1 MAEQTNLLELIR
13 AQVPK
18 VVQAVQNAGAVSVDN
33 TMKAEGVVSGLEKTY
48 EQAGRDQ
55 ALVVQTAQIGAL
67 NAQQA
72 SRKAL
77 DAAGGLDALYSTI
90 TTLRSEQ
97 QRLTPELEKLR
108 QENVDASG
116 LNILGIIKQR
126 LDWNGTQAK
135 VASSIDSIKAVSS
148 AGQEIEQRVNAAGT
162 IARNTAETMT
172 VASVEAATRVAQAEW
187 AGRAAQARLEA
198 LKYNTQSMEAIAG
211 AEDKTLEV
219 LTRAYNVDR
228 AEQQFQLSL
237 REEER
242 RREQFNWQKES
253 ALAARTEKLEGK
265 ALDDSF
271 VYKLNLGRA
280 ARGLAP
286 LEGLEAKQALQLLK
300 SNNPDMVDLYR
311 KGDVAA
317 TTGIGLIGYSPAD
330 TASVI
335 AKNPQILQDL
345 PPERR
350 KALDLVVAAQRELA
364 VARGAKGSD
373 LADDKDG
380 TKAAAFINASVNA
393 KVADFSSNVGNNFD
407 NPFHIGDLTSY
418 IGTAKDPGV
427 AIFQSYP
434 SVAKVLNPAISGGMS
449 LSDPNVVVG
458 LVQAAV
464 RKGDLT
470 SSQAAADISN
480 IYRRANLL
488 HRRAVGF
495 ETLGISLPSSG
506 AGYVAKING
515 ENVDVTDFTAVARA
529 MNMQLLR
536 EAARGTPLDLS
547 VRRGLGNQ
555 SDAAIFGIGEA
566 DRLRRQIRLQDRQ
579 APL

>member
-13 AQVPK
+13 AQGPK
-18 VVQAVQNAGAVSVDN
+18 VIQAVQNAGAVAVDN
-33 TMKAEGVVSGLEKTY
+33 TMKAEGVVQGLEKTY

-55 ALVVQTAQIGAL
+55 ALVVLTAQTGAL
-67 NAQQA
+67 QAQQA

-77 DAAGGLDALYSTI
+77 DAAGGMDALYSTI
-90 TTLRSEQ
+90 STLRSEQ
-97 QRLTPELEKLR
+97 QRLTPELERLR

-135 VASSIDSIKAVSS
+135 VESSIQSIKATSS

-172 VASVEAATRVAQAEW
+172 VASVEAASRVAAAEW

-198 LKYNTQSMEAIAG
+198 LKYNSQTFNEISS

-219 LTRAYNVDR
+219 LTRAQNVER
-228 AEQQFQLSL
+228 GEQQFQLAL

-242 RREQFNWQKES
+242 RREQFEWTKEA

-335 AKNPQILQDL
+335 SKNPQILQDL

-350 KALDLVVAAQRELA
+350 KALDLVVQAQRELA
-364 VARGAKGSD
+364 VARGRD
-373 LADDKDG
+373 PNLADDKDG
-380 TKAAAFINASVNA
+380 AKAAAYINKYVNDR
-393 KVADFSSNVGNNFD
+393 VDTLSSSIGNNFD
-407 NPFHIGDLTSY
+407 NPFHLGDLTSY
-418 IGTAKDPGV
+418 IGTATSPGV
-427 AIFQSYP
+427 SAFQAYP
-434 SVAKVLNPAISGGMS
+434 SVQKILNVSIAGGMS
-449 LSDPNVVVG
+449 LADPNVVVG
-458 LVQAAV
+458 QIMAGV

-495 ETLGISLPSSG
+495 ETLGISLPAAG

-515 ENVDVTDFTAVARA
+515 EMVDVTDFTAVARA
-529 MNMQLLR
+529 MNIQLLR
-536 EAARGTPLDLS
+536 EAARGTPMDLG
-547 VRRGLGNQ
+547 VRGGLANQ
-555 SDAAIFGIGEA
+555 TDPAIFGITEA
-566 DRLRRQIRLQDRQ
+566 ERLRRQIRLQDRK

>member
-18 VVQAVQNAGAVSVDN
+18 VIQGAQNAGAVSVDN
-33 TMKAEGVVSGLEKTY
+33 TMKAEGVVQGLEKTY

-77 DAAGGLDALYSTI
+77 DAAGGLDALYETI

-97 QRLTPELEKLR
+97 QRLTPELERLR

-135 VASSIDSIKAVSS
+135 VESSIQSIKATSS

-162 IARNTAETMT
+162 IARSTAETMT

-187 AGRAAQARLEA
+187 AGRAAQARLEG
-198 LKYNTQSMEAIAG
+198 LKYNTQSMEAIAS

-242 RREQFNWQKES
+242 RRAQFEWTKEA

-280 ARGLAP
+280 SRGLAP
-286 LEGLEAKQALQLLK
+286 LEGLEAKQALQLLR

-311 KGDVAA
+311 KGDIAA
-317 TTGIGLIGYSPAD
+317 TTGVGLIGYSPAD

-335 AKNPQILQDL
+335 AKNPQILEQL

-350 KALDLVVAAQRELA
+350 KALDLVVQAQRELA
-364 VARGAKGSD
+364 VARGMKGSD

-380 TKAAAFINASVNA
+380 TKAAAFINKYVNDR
-393 KVADFSSNVGNNFD
+393 VATFSANVGNNFD
-407 NPFHIGDLTSY
+407 NPFHLGDLTSY

-427 AIFQSYP
+427 QIFQSYP
-434 SVAKVLNPAISGGMS
+434 AVSKVLNPAIAGGMS

-495 ETLGISLPSSG
+495 ETLGISLPAAG

-515 ENVDVTDFTAVARA
+515 ENVDVTDFVAVARA
-529 MNMQLLR
+529 MNKQMLR
-536 EAARGTPLDLS
+536 DTPNRAPMGFDVL
-547 VRRGLGNQ
+547 
-555 SDAAIFGIGEA
+555 
-566 DRLRRQIRLQDRQ
+566 RLQERKSV
-579 APL
+579 P